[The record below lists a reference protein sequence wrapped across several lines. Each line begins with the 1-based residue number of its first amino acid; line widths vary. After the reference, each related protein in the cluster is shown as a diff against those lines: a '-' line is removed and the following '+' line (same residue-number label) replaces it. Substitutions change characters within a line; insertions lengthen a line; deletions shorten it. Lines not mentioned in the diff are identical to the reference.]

1 MTTDDGNMYGAPP
14 GSGISM
20 PPYYL
25 PTPSVK
31 NRNNYFPQ
39 SERIG
44 DGEIRITFMGSNP
57 WAPRLSQAGTCTMV
71 ELGTAGRLTQV
82 RCHLIEIPAHAEHL
96 VSLEH
101 TPCAQEGGSFM

>member
-1 MTTDDGNMYGAPP
+1 
-14 GSGISM
+14 M

-44 DGEIRITFMGSNP
+44 DGEMRITFMGSNP
-57 WAPRLSQAGTCTMV
+57 WPPRLSQAGTCIMV
-71 ELGTAGRLTQV
+71 ELGNGKRLFFDFDPRCLRNIVANQV
-82 RCHLIEIPAHAEHL
+82 PVPEINDISAR
-96 VSLEH
+96 
-101 TPCAQEGGSFM
+101 TR

>member
-1 MTTDDGNMYGAPP
+1 MLKTLGATATGMTAGPATSAETAERQQASRLDERNPYGSPP

-39 SERIG
+39 SE
-44 DGEIRITFMGSNP
+44 P
-57 WAPRLSQAGTCTMV
+57 
-71 ELGTAGRLTQV
+71 LGPDEMRA
-82 RCHLIEIPAHAEHL
+82 
-96 VSLEH
+96 
-101 TPCAQEGGSFM
+101 